1 MLGII
6 DYIKDNEFRINIY
19 EKKVNIVNYIEL
31 LLMEENKI
39 IIKSSLGRVII
50 NGNNLIV
57 KKLLNKELL
66 IIGQVNKLEIGD

>member
-6 DYIKDNEFRINIY
+6 NYIKDNEFRINIY
-19 EKKVNIVNYIEL
+19 ENKLNIVNYMDL

-39 IIKSSLGRVII
+39 IIKSSLGIVTI

>member
-1 MLGII
+1 MIGII
-6 DYIKDNEFRINIY
+6 NYIKDNEFRINIY
-19 EKKVNIVNYIEL
+19 ENKLNIVNYMDL

-39 IIKSSLGRVII
+39 IINSSLGIVTI